1 MMSQRDHK
9 NVLRTTPG
17 ALSVCVCVCAW
28 MCVRQKDLGNW
39 YGLDNESSA
48 HGNMFLFRHTRFNSA
63 VQILYEIVESYH
75 ARNVM
80 VYFVRLRERPMAM
93 FEKSGLLDL
102 VGQDHFFQKVSH
114 AIEVVE
120 KDMAKR
126 GIFVQ

>member
-1 MMSQRDHK
+1 M
-9 NVLRTTPG
+9 T
-17 ALSVCVCVCAW
+17 
-28 MCVRQKDLGNW
+28 
-39 YGLDNESSA
+39 
-48 HGNMFLFRHTRFNSA
+48 HGNLFLFRHTLFNSA

-93 FEKSGLLDL
+93 FEKSGLFDL

-114 AIEVVE
+114 AIEVIE